1 MASKF
6 AAVNCYKTLATHVFV
21 GMGAASF
28 WRGAWYI
35 LDDHLFPENAALSAA
50 TSLGLG
56 AAGMAA
62 SQGLVARA
70 EQLAEKLKVS
80 QSKIVK
86 AASASTN
93 KTRISSSPQILKGTV
108 AVARFGALY
117 TVAVSCV
124 LVWRGTW
131 VGWDV
136 LYEYVYL
143 SSHPENPKS
152 TDRGHATH
160 SGLMSHVTAVGLLLG
175 TGLFASVLAPPAA
188 VSVIRDLAVKTG
200 GSNYMG
206 PAQIVANRLFGS
218 GSGSAAA
225 ATAAPQRTLS
235 TASSSTSTS
244 TTGRK
249 TSFHNMTSGSSSSKV
264 YRPIS
269 TSTTSTSTAAAVKQ
283 QQPRF
288 TK

>member
-35 LDDHLFPENAALSAA
+35 LDDHLFPDNAAYSAA
-50 TSLGLG
+50 ASLGLG

-80 QSKIVK
+80 QSKR
-86 AASASTN
+86 T
-93 KTRISSSPQILKGTV
+93 KTKDVSNSSIQTAQPLRLRSSPKILQGTV
-108 AVARFGALY
+108 SLARFGALY

-143 SSHPENPKS
+143 SSHPDNAKS

-160 SGLMSHVTAVGLLLG
+160 SGLMSHAVAVGLLLG

-188 VSVIRDLAVKTG
+188 VSVIRDFAVKTG

-218 GSGSAAA
+218 GSVAAS
-225 ATAAPQRTLS
+225 QRTLS
-235 TASSSTSTS
+235 ATSFSTS
-244 TTGRK
+244 TTAK
-249 TSFHNMTSGSSSSKV
+249 TTSFHNSSSSSSKV
-264 YRPIS
+264 YRPTS
-269 TSTTSTSTAAAVKQ
+269 STTSTEKQ
-283 QQPRF
+283 
-288 TK
+288 